1 MIVFAV
7 VIALIGMVGALY
19 IASPLA
25 KGATGPF
32 MRLAAFGVAALIAL
46 GALGAYLVGGSPGLE
61 GRPYAEVE
69 RRLADAD
76 PETLTLSEQEERLRS
91 IARRNPDDAQA
102 QAMLGRFLSR
112 TDRHLEGVAMMERS
126 LRIEADPRVMS
137 DLGQSLVALNEGQ
150 VTPEAE
156 RAFLAAASADP
167 ALPEPAFFLGAAAYE
182 AGDRETAA
190 ERWAGIVGRLE
201 PGDPFGQAI
210 ASRAADLLSRPQGGP
225 VSEDDAA
232 PFADADPDDTDAMV
246 DRMIGGLE
254 ARLEDDPDDLSG
266 WMTLA
271 RVRAMT
277 GEPDAAR
284 SALTQARSR
293 FGADAGADAI
303 ITALE
308 TALGTNEDSET

>member
-32 MRLAAFGVAALIAL
+32 MRLAAFGIAALIAL
-46 GALGAYLVGGSPGLE
+46 GALGAYLAGGSPGLE

-69 RRLADAD
+69 RRLAEAE
-76 PETLTLSEQEERLRS
+76 PETLTLPEQEERLRS

-167 ALPEPAFFLGAAAYE
+167 DLPEPAFFLGAAAYD

-190 ERWAGIVGRLE
+190 ERWAVDAVAHDELHAGDDGAAHQGVDAPAIGERIAAGGEGRT
-201 PGDPFGQAI
+201 PA
-210 ASRAADLLSRPQGGP
+210 RAAVG
-225 VSEDDAA
+225 
-232 PFADADPDDTDAMV
+232 ADP
-246 DRMIGGLE
+246 GGLAAGHVE
-254 ARLEDDPDDLSG
+254 INKLTGTTGHALPGELRLQLDIGRAVGWSKRDRCRQADDDIRCQCG
-266 WMTLA
+266 
-271 RVRAMT
+271 R
-277 GEPDAAR
+277 GEEV
-284 SALTQARSR
+284 SYNNR
-293 FGADAGADAI
+293 FHD
-303 ITALE
+303 
-308 TALGTNEDSET
+308 